1 MHLIKSHPSTGRP
14 LGTNTTAEGPNS
26 NPSLTRPAILG
37 LTSDTRQSNNP
48 HQLLTGQS
56 AQDSQRH
63 LMMIQ
68 SSSQRNLNSR
78 SPAGQNY
85 AYHAAAVAQ
94 PAVEQYMQ
102 AIPFDNLQREDDE
115 DDEEEA
121 YYGEEQILIEEQQE
135 EPSQRE
141 DPSNHRGSGARNEFM
156 GLSQTQQ
163 SQMQAQQQFVINQ
176 SAELEG
182 LDLTEDD
189 PDGHEM
195 GGDGQHS
202 QANID

>member
-1 MHLIKSHPSTGRP
+1 MMIQ
-14 LGTNTTAEGPNS
+14 NT
-26 NPSLTRPAILG
+26 
-37 LTSDTRQSNNP
+37 
-48 HQLLTGQS
+48 
-56 AQDSQRH
+56 SQRH
-63 LMMIQ
+63 L
-68 SSSQRNLNSR
+68 NSH
-78 SPAGQNY
+78 SPGGQNY
-85 AYHAAAVAQ
+85 VYHAAAVAQ

-115 DDEEEA
+115 EEA

-135 EPSQRE
+135 EPSQGE
-141 DPSNHRGSGARNEFM
+141 DPSNHRGSEARNGFW

-195 GGDGQHS
+195 GSNKQHS
-202 QANID
+202 QAKQPTTVNKLSTINDYTAKDSYHLSEEHQLS